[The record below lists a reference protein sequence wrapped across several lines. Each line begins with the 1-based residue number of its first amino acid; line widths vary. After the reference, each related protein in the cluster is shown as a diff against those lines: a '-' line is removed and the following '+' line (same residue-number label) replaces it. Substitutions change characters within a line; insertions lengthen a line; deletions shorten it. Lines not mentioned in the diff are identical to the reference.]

1 MGEGEPIKNGIDS
14 MSSDEFRKF
23 RDQFRKKVKPNME
36 IKQSEESEKKKKE
49 PDENSAEE

>member
-36 IKQSEESEKKKKE
+36 TAHPEESAKIKKE
-49 PDENSAEE
+49 PDENGDGE